1 MKVLE
6 TNLPGVKLLEPKVF
20 GDRRGFFLE
29 NYNMSVFHEHG
40 IEDAFLQDNHSLSK
54 EAGVLRGLHYQLNP
68 KAQSKLV
75 RIITGAVYDVVVD
88 IREGSPTYKE
98 WQGFILSEHNQRML
112 YVPEGFAHGFCTLT
126 ENTNVCYKVND
137 YYSPEHDRGIRWDDP
152 ELLID
157 WPVSE
162 PILSEKDRQQP
173 LLREADYHFSYDVE
187 GGVVR

>member
-75 RIITGAVYDVVVD
+75 RVITGAVYDVVVD

-126 ENTNVCYKVND
+126 ENTNVCYKVNA